1 MDQSNKCEGTIKAA
15 TGGGTIDLNQI
26 DGVAQI
32 QSGGGGIKIGP
43 IRSGMHVETGS
54 GPIIATLAKGSSFLI
69 HAWKPR
75 SAPSSFTFQTV
86 WASPLRL
93 RSKWHAEKA
102 SAVIFLS

>member
-1 MDQSNKCEGTIKAA
+1 MSLETGGGWIKVNKCEGTIKAA

-54 GPIIATLAKGSSFLI
+54 GPIIATLAKGSSFLGF
-69 HAWKPR
+69 P
-75 SAPSSFTFQTV
+75 PGN
-86 WASPLRL
+86 LGRL
-93 RSKWHAEKA
+93 HCCVCS
-102 SAVIFLS
+102 